1 MGAICTEESRCGTL
15 VQFLLNLTLKVPEG
29 HIEPWI
35 DDTYCRRRIEI
46 WRQVLRLTD
55 KLN

>member
-29 HIEPWI
+29 HIDPWI
-35 DDTYCRRRIEI
+35 DDTYCRRIIEI